1 MDTIDTT
8 RIRRTIFLATLAA
21 VLAVATGAFALDANK
36 DGWFHTGD
44 GIRTKS
50 VAFINVKVYAI
61 GHDMKALPP
70 SKSKQ
75 AVIDAD
81 VDKRI
86 TWKMLRDVDHE
97 KITNAL
103 KEAYAQN
110 GYGDGGKI
118 AQAMSAFKSELK
130 ENTYVT
136 IAYNSTSKATTFT
149 VMGAGGGSATVG
161 GVDFMK
167 ATWSIWFGKIDQ
179 PSLGD
184 AMISRW

>member
-1 MDTIDTT
+1 MELK
-8 RIRRTIFLATLAA
+8 RLSPSIFFATLAA
-21 VLAVATGAFALDANK
+21 VLAFALSAAALDANK

-61 GHDMKALPP
+61 GHDMKALPA

-97 KITNAL
+97 KIVNAL
-103 KEAYAQN
+103 KEAYAMN
-110 GYGDGGKI
+110 GYNAGGKI
-118 AQAMSAFKSELK
+118 GQAMSAFKGELK
-130 ENTYVT
+130 ENSYVT
-136 IAYNSTSKATTFT
+136 ISYDSASKNTTFS
-149 VMGAGGGSATVG
+149 VGGSTATVP

-167 ATWSIWFGKIDQ
+167 GTWSIWFGKIDQ

>member
-1 MDTIDTT
+1 MHRKRLCPSIL
-8 RIRRTIFLATLAA
+8 LATFAA
-21 VLAVATGAFALDANK
+21 VLAIAASAFALEANK

-44 GIRTKS
+44 GVRTKS

-61 GHDMKALPP
+61 GHDMKALPAA
-70 SKSKQ
+70 KSKQ

-97 KITNAL
+97 KIVKAL
-103 KEAYAQN
+103 REAYAQN
-110 GYGDGGKI
+110 GYGDAGKI
-118 AQAMSAFKSELK
+118 GQAMSAFTGELK

-136 IAYNSTSKATTFT
+136 IAYNSTSKTTTFS
-149 VMGAGGGSATVG
+149 VLGAGGGSAAVS

-167 ATWSIWFGKIDQ
+167 GTWSIWFGKIDQ

-184 AMISRW
+184 AMLSRW

>member
-1 MDTIDTT
+1 MHNR
-8 RIRRTIFLATLAA
+8 RILSATVLATLVAVFAIVGIVGSAA
-21 VLAVATGAFALDANK
+21 ALEANK

-61 GHDMKALPP
+61 GHDIKALPP
-70 SKSKQ
+70 TKSKQ

-81 VDKRI
+81 VDKRL
-86 TWKMLRDVDHE
+86 TWKMLRDVDHD
-97 KITNAL
+97 KIIHAL
-103 KEAYAQN
+103 REAYAQN
-110 GYGDGGKI
+110 GYGDSGKI
-118 AQAMSAFKSELK
+118 GQAMGAFTSELK

-136 IAYNSTSKATTFT
+136 IAYNSTAKTTTFT
-149 VMGAGGGSATVG
+149 VMGAGGGTATVP

-184 AMISRW
+184 ALLSHW